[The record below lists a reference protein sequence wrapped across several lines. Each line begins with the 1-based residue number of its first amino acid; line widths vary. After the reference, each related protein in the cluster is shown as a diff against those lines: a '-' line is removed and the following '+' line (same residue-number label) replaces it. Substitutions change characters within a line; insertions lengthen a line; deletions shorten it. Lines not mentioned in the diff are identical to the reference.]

1 MAAHVD
7 DRKFPIT
14 KSRVAYFAPLCVYVQ
29 RSGEAHK
36 FYFHRQHK
44 NNLLLYYILCVHG
57 SRVSMSL
64 MVCAWCVCFLL
75 FTSLKKTFLSIEC
88 SFIAWRKRKR
98 KTILQTQLAMLGV
111 TVEIC
116 MRRNTKIEK
125 EYSDNHRK
133 KTKMKKTRKKIV
145 T

>member
-44 NNLLLYYILCVHG
+44 NNLLLYYILCVIGIARIHEFNG
-57 SRVSMSL
+57 LCLVRVFSS
-64 MVCAWCVCFLL
+64 FY
-75 FTSLKKTFLSIEC
+75 FSKKNI
-88 SFIAWRKRKR
+88 FI
-98 KTILQTQLAMLGV
+98 
-111 TVEIC
+111 
-116 MRRNTKIEK
+116 
-125 EYSDNHRK
+125 Y
-133 KTKMKKTRKKIV
+133 
-145 T
+145 